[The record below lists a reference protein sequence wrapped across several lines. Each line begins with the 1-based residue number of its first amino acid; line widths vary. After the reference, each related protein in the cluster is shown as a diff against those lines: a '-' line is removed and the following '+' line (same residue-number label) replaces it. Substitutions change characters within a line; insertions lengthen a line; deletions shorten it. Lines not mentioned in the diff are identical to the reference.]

1 MDKDLLYISKGGEIM
16 ERLTERTVRE
26 KEMNK
31 ANKILDDIFII
42 AAIIMFPMCILR
54 LLGYDK
60 LVR

>member
-1 MDKDLLYISKGGEIM
+1 MVVNSKS
-16 ERLTERTVRE
+16 R

-31 ANKILDDIFII
+31 ENKILDDIIII
-42 AAIIMFPMCILR
+42 AAIILFPMCILR

>member
-1 MDKDLLYISKGGEIM
+1 M
-16 ERLTERTVRE
+16 ERLTKGIHKE

-31 ANKILDDIFII
+31 ANKILDDIFNI
-42 AAIIMFPMCILR
+42 AAIILFPIWILK

>member
-1 MDKDLLYISKGGEIM
+1 M

-42 AAIIMFPMCILR
+42 AAIITFPMFILK

>member
-1 MDKDLLYISKGGEIM
+1 M

-31 ANKILDDIFII
+31 ANKILDDIFNI

>member
-1 MDKDLLYISKGGEIM
+1 MDKDLSYISKGGEIM

-31 ANKILDDIFII
+31 ANKILDDIFNI

>member
-1 MDKDLLYISKGGEIM
+1 M
-16 ERLTERTVRE
+16 ERLAERTVRE

-42 AAIIMFPMCILR
+42 AAIILFPMWMLK